1 MQLFDPTA
9 PSPTQN
15 HKRAP
20 RLTSLQNMRIGL
32 LCNGKANART
42 LLLQTAELFRF
53 HDQCE
58 IVDDMVFKTNASA
71 PAEDGVIAALAA
83 RSDFMITANGD

>member
-1 MQLFDPTA
+1 MQLIDPTA

-15 HKRAP
+15 HELAP

-32 LCNGKANART
+32 LCNGKANARA
-42 LLLQTAELFRF
+42 LLLQTADLFRK

-58 IVDDMVFKTNASA
+58 IVDDMLFKTNASA
-71 PAEDGVIAALAA
+71 PAEDGVIAELAA